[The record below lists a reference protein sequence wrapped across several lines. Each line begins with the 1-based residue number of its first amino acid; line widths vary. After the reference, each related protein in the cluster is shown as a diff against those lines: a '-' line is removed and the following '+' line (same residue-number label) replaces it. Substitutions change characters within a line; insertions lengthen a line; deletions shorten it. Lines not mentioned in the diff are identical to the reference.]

1 MEISSSWD
9 LRQECRIPSDTTE
22 RGFQSVKQEERMGC
36 AAPSGSWDVAT
47 QLIIRDPGPW
57 LGTSLQRGPV
67 RGLNEARSSL
77 TGRSAEH
84 SEPKSLG
91 HGDGVGPVEQ
101 AEYIQ
106 ETEWTDA
113 LPRQPVLTMASRSLT
128 PAVLEE
134 RWTAQASRPQIASC
148 HLLFKMGLV
157 LLCRPALDSC
167 LSILRELRWLCAS
180 KPGFCF
186 VSVFV
191 LF

>member
-36 AAPSGSWDVAT
+36 AAPSGSLA
-47 QLIIRDPGPW
+47 RY
-57 LGTSLQRGPV
+57 SLQRGPV

-77 TGRSAEH
+77 TDRSAEH

-106 ETEWTDA
+106 ETE
-113 LPRQPVLTMASRSLT
+113 
-128 PAVLEE
+128 
-134 RWTAQASRPQIASC
+134 
-148 HLLFKMGLV
+148 
-157 LLCRPALDSC
+157 
-167 LSILRELRWLCAS
+167 
-180 KPGFCF
+180 
-186 VSVFV
+186 
-191 LF
+191 